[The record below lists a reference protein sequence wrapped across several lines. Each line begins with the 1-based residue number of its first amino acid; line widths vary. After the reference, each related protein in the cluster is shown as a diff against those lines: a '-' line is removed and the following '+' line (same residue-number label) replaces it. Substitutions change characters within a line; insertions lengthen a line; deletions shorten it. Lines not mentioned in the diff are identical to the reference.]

1 MHEHDRQHTEDV
13 IESIAGQVNP
23 ENEHRV
29 LNDVNE
35 KVKTLDH
42 SKNSTIKE
50 LLQHVKLAFSML
62 RDKHYNLSWKSK
74 SLLIAGLLYF
84 LLPSDLTP
92 DFIPFIGY
100 IDDAA
105 VISAIFKRLAH
116 EVKSYETF
124 LKKQ

>member
-1 MHEHDRQHTEDV
+1 MHEHEHQHTEDV

-23 ENEHRV
+23 EDEHRV

-42 SKNSTIKE
+42 SNNSTIKE

-92 DFIPFIGY
+92 DFIPIIGY

>member
-1 MHEHDRQHTEDV
+1 MHKHDHQHTEDV

-23 ENEHRV
+23 EDEHRV

-42 SKNSTIKE
+42 SNNSTIKE

-62 RDKHYNLSWKSK
+62 RDKQYNLSWKSK

>member
-1 MHEHDRQHTEDV
+1 MHKHDHQHTEDV

-23 ENEHRV
+23 EDEHRV

-42 SKNSTIKE
+42 SNNSTIKE

-92 DFIPFIGY
+92 DFIPIIGY

>member
-1 MHEHDRQHTEDV
+1 MHEHEHQHTEDV
-13 IESIAGQVNP
+13 IDSVAGQVNP
-23 ENEHRV
+23 EDENRV

-35 KVKTLDH
+35 KVKTLDQ
-42 SKNSTIKE
+42 SNNSTIKE
-50 LLQHVKLAFSML
+50 LLLHVKLAFSML
-62 RDKHYNLSWKSK
+62 RDKQYNLSWKSK

-116 EVKSYETF
+116 EVKSYQSF

>member
-1 MHEHDRQHTEDV
+1 MHENENQHTEDV

-23 ENEHRV
+23 KDEHRV

-42 SKNSTIKE
+42 SNNSTIKE
-50 LLQHVKLAFSML
+50 LLLHVKLAFSML
-62 RDKHYNLSWKSK
+62 RDKQYNLSWKSK

>member
-1 MHEHDRQHTEDV
+1 MHEHDHQHTEDV

-23 ENEHRV
+23 EDEHRV

>member
-1 MHEHDRQHTEDV
+1 MHEHDHQHTEDV

-23 ENEHRV
+23 EDEHRV

-42 SKNSTIKE
+42 SNNSTIKE

>member
-1 MHEHDRQHTEDV
+1 MHEHDHQHTEDV

-23 ENEHRV
+23 EDEHRV

-42 SKNSTIKE
+42 SNNSTIKE

-62 RDKHYNLSWKSK
+62 RDKQYNLSWKSK

>member
-1 MHEHDRQHTEDV
+1 MHEHDHQHTEDV

-23 ENEHRV
+23 EDEHRV

-124 LKKQ
+124 LNKQ

>member
-1 MHEHDRQHTEDV
+1 MHKHDHQHTEDV

-23 ENEHRV
+23 EDEHRV

-42 SKNSTIKE
+42 SNNSTIKE

>member
-1 MHEHDRQHTEDV
+1 MLEHDHQHTEDV

-23 ENEHRV
+23 EDEHRV

>member
-1 MHEHDRQHTEDV
+1 MHEHDHQHTEDV

-23 ENEHRV
+23 EDEHKV

-124 LKKQ
+124 LNKQ

>member
-1 MHEHDRQHTEDV
+1 MHEHDHQHTEDV

-23 ENEHRV
+23 EDEHRV

-42 SKNSTIKE
+42 SNNSTIKE

-124 LKKQ
+124 LNKQ